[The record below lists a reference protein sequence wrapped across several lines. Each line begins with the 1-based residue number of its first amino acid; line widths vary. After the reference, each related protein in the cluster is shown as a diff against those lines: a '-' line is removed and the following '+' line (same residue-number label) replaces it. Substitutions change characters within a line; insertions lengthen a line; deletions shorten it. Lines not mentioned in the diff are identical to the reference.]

1 MTDGASILT
10 EMTENFTGNQWNSSS
25 LPDSHLIDCH
35 LAKINISQI
44 RQSVLCG
51 NTRECCVVV
60 ILSCP
65 SWINTEMINWILS
78 RPALTD
84 SLHSSFI
91 LRPES
96 REDNGENMIRTMEA
110 GWPRKP
116 RSQNSDGCRP
126 SVHRPQHSQLNYQ
139 KISTDPIIAAQY
151 EFDIQRNEAGIVD
164 CDGWL

>member
-1 MTDGASILT
+1 
-10 EMTENFTGNQWNSSS
+10 MTENFTGNQWNSSS

-60 ILSCP
+60 ILSLVNKHGDDKLNIVP
-65 SWINTEMINWILS
+65 ASADRQPPFIIHIEAGVS
-78 RPALTD
+78 RGQW
-84 SLHSSFI
+84 
-91 LRPES
+91 
-96 REDNGENMIRTMEA
+96 REHDPDNG
-110 GWPRKP
+110 GWLASHP

-139 KISTDPIIAAQY
+139 KISTDPIIAAQS
-151 EFDIQRNEAGIVD
+151 EFDIQLKKPALLNWLLIVNQTD
-164 CDGWL
+164 I